1 MEPLAGKTT
10 TENLAR
16 AFAST
21 RGILANIAAEQY
33 GGPTPCASWKVRDLA
48 NHVMEAATW
57 FAACVNSGT
66 APEPNPNNK
75 VDYAAGDVLANYDKA
90 MGAALGA
97 FGAPGAQEK
106 MLKLPF
112 GDMPGSA
119 FMGLATTDV
128 FTHGW
133 DLAKATGQPTD
144 IDSALASQLL
154 AGVQATMTEGFR
166 GADGVAPF
174 GPEVS
179 APASASAADK
189 LAAFLGRQI

>member
-1 MEPLAGKTT
+1 MEPLGSDTNT
-10 TENLAR
+10 NQLAQ

-21 RGILANIAAEQY
+21 RGILAKVTPDQY
-33 GGPTPCASWKVRDLA
+33 DSPPPCASWKVRDLT

-57 FAACVNSGT
+57 FAACMNGGA
-66 APEPNPNNK
+66 APEPDPNNK
-75 VDYAAGDVLANYDKA
+75 VDYTAGDVLANYDKA
-90 MGAALGA
+90 VGAALGA

-112 GDMPGSA
+112 GEMPGSA

-133 DLAKATGQPTD
+133 DLAKSTGQPTD
-144 IDSALASQLL
+144 IDSAMASQLL
-154 AGVQATMTEGFR
+154 AGVQATLSDGFR
-166 GADGVAPF
+166 GKDGVAAF
-174 GPEVS
+174 GPEVA

>member
-1 MEPLAGKTT
+1 MEPLGNDTNTKQ
-10 TENLAR
+10 LAQ

-21 RGILANIAAEQY
+21 RGILARVTPDQFDA
-33 GGPTPCASWKVRDLA
+33 PTPCVSWKVRDLA

-57 FAACVNSGT
+57 FAACVVGGA
-66 APEPNPNNK
+66 APDPDPNTG

-106 MLKLPF
+106 LLKLPF
-112 GDMPGSA
+112 GEMPGSA
-119 FMGLATTDV
+119 FMGLAMTDV

-144 IDSALASQLL
+144 IDPEMANQLL
-154 AGVQATMTEGFR
+154 AGVQATMTDGFR

-174 GPEVS
+174 GPAVE
-179 APASASAADK
+179 APDSASAADK

>member
-1 MEPLAGKTT
+1 MEPLGSNTT
-10 TENLAR
+10 TKQLAQ
-16 AFAST
+16 AFAT
-21 RGILANIAAEQY
+21 TPRILGKVTSDQY
-33 GGPTPCASWKVRDLA
+33 DEPTPCASWKVRDLT

-57 FAACVNSGT
+57 FAACVNGGVS
-66 APEPNPNNK
+66 PEPEQSNK
-75 VDYAAGDVLANYDKA
+75 VDYTAGDVLANYDKA
-90 MGAALGA
+90 VVAALGA

-112 GDMPGSA
+112 GEMPGSA

-133 DLAKATGQPTD
+133 DLAKSTGQSTD
-144 IDSALASQLL
+144 IDSAMANQLL
-154 AGVQATMTEGFR
+154 VGVQATLSDGFR
-166 GADGVAPF
+166 GADGIAPF
-174 GPEVS
+174 GPAVE